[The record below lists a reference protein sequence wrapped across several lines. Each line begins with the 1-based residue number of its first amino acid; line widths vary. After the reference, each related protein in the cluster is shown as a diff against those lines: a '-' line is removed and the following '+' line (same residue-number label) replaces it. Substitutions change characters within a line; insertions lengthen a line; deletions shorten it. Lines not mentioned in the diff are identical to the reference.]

1 MNTDT
6 TTSTLIVIGTE
17 SCVQCNATIR
27 DLEAKGID
35 HVKVDA
41 STLPT
46 AELDELRAKT
56 HAGQKLQLPVVITP
70 TQIWTGFRPDLIET
84 LTAPKEG

>member
-6 TTSTLIVIGTE
+6 TTSALIVIGTE

-27 DLEAKGID
+27 DLKAKGIA

-41 STLPT
+41 SDLTS
-46 AELDELRAKT
+46 AELDELRART
-56 HAGQKLQLPVVITP
+56 HAGEKLQLPVVITP
-70 TQIWTGFRPDLIET
+70 TQIWTGFRPDLIDT